1 MLVTRKINVFSVF
14 FGKPSAA
21 NNINARS
28 ESKAQNHNDKN
39 IAELENRISITKSE
53 DFYKAHSVAM
63 INSFSQLNR

>member
-1 MLVTRKINVFSVF
+1 MLVTRKINVFSIF

-28 ESKAQNHNDKN
+28 GSKDQNLNDTN

-53 DFYKAHSVAM
+53 DFYKAHSVSM
-63 INSFSQLNR
+63 INTFSQLNR